1 MARAKRGFK
10 ARRRR
15 KKILNMAEGFQHRRK
30 NTIRRGAE
38 AVDRAKRYAYR
49 DRHARKRDFRA
60 LWITRI
66 GAAALQNGL
75 NYSTLICK
83 LKEANIRLDRKVLSD
98 LAIFDP
104 AAFTAVVHH
113 ATGAAR
119 A

>member
-1 MARAKRGFK
+1 MPRAKRGFK

-15 KKILNMAEGFQHRRK
+15 KKVLNMAEGFTHRRK

-38 AVDRAKRYAYR
+38 AVDRAMKYAYR
-49 DRHARKRDFRA
+49 DRRARKRDFRQ

-66 GAAALQNGL
+66 GAAAVMNGV
-75 NYSTLICK
+75 NYSTLISMMTQAK
-83 LKEANIRLDRKVLSD
+83 IKLDRKVLSE

-104 AAFTAVVHH
+104 TAFTAVVQH
-113 ATGAAR
+113 ATGTR

>member
-1 MARAKRGFK
+1 MPRAKRGFK

-15 KKILNMAEGFQHRRK
+15 NKILDRAEGFTHRRK

-38 AVDRAKRYAYR
+38 AVDRAMKYAYR
-49 DRHARKRDFRA
+49 DRRARKRDFRQ

-66 GAAALQNGL
+66 GAAAVLNGL
-75 NYSTLICK
+75 NYSTLIAK
-83 LKEANIRLDRKVLSD
+83 LKEANIKLDRKVLSE

-104 AAFTAVVHH
+104 AAFTAVVQQ
-113 ATGAAR
+113 ATAAR

>member
-15 KKILNMAEGFQHRRK
+15 KKMLNLAEGFTHRRK
-30 NTIRRGAE
+30 NTIRRGYE
-38 AVDRAKRYAYR
+38 AVDRAMRYAHR
-49 DRHARKRDFRA
+49 DRRARKRDFRA

-66 GAAALQNGL
+66 GAAAILNGI
-75 NYSTLICK
+75 NYSTLIAK
-83 LKEANIRLDRKVLSD
+83 LKEADIQLDRKILSD

-104 AAFTAVVHH
+104 AAFSAVVHR
-113 ATGAAR
+113 AVGAA